1 MKSEQWKTWDLPA
14 EGESIDLHDWQD
26 WRCAWCGY
34 DRDSL
39 VVDHCHMTGLV
50 RGLLC
55 RGCNTREGTTFD
67 GGWGAWRS
75 GDNPA
80 WALRHFE
87 IYVNH
92 LGSTPHSTNS
102 NLYWYDHEERAAWF
116 ELSVE
121 YLKAGRMQWPLDAPL
136 IDTVVERKAE
146 SARRF
151 REASSN
157 WDFLAGFAT
166 PKTDAS

>member
-1 MKSEQWKTWDLPA
+1 MKTEQWKTWPLPG
-14 EGESIDLHDWQD
+14 EGESVDLHEWQD

-55 RGCNTREGTTFD
+55 RGCNTREGTTSD
-67 GGWGAWRS
+67 GGWSAWRA

-80 WALRHFE
+80 RALRHFE

-92 LGSTPHSTNS
+92 RGLTPYSPNS
-102 NLYWYDHEERAAWF
+102 ALHWYSHEERAAWF
-116 ELSVE
+116 LVSVE
-121 YLKAGRMQWPLDAPL
+121 YLRTGRMEWPTDAPW
-136 IDTVVERKAE
+136 TS
-146 SARRF
+146 SARARKDESIRQV
-151 REASSN
+151 REASLN
-157 WDFLAGFAT
+157 WDFLSPRA
-166 PKTDAS
+166 AS